1 MKEVF
6 ELLFPGMMLMW
17 VSFIA
22 NTVFMDIFE
31 EYKAHTISRLISSGV
46 TLWEILLSKILRCIV
61 ICWIC
66 ELLLILFTWI
76 VFDVGWKNPIMLFII
91 LTSFNLFLMGFLA
104 LVYGYS
110 RSIDLAN
117 GIVVFFL
124 MTSALLGGSLVPFRE
139 LPKAL
144 QTIGRWTMI
153 RMANYGIESI
163 LNSRGIWEVLRPS
176 LFLIAVGTLLI
187 GLGTIVMRKRF
198 ESGKVA

>member
-1 MKEVF
+1 
-6 ELLFPGMMLMW
+6 
-17 VSFIA
+17 
-22 NTVFMDIFE
+22 MDIFE

-144 QTIGRWTMI
+144 QKIGRWTMI

-163 LNSRGIWEVLRPS
+163 FNSRGVWEVLRPS

-187 GLGTIVMRKRF
+187 GMGTIVMRKRF

>member
-6 ELLFPGMMLMW
+6 EYVFPGLMLMW
-17 VSFIA
+17 VCFIA
-22 NTVFMDIFE
+22 NGVFADIFE
-31 EYKAHTISRLISSGV
+31 EYKAKTISRLISSGV
-46 TLWEILLSKILRCIV
+46 TLWEILLSKTLRCIV

-76 VFDVGWKNPIMLFII
+76 VFDVGWKSPIMLFII
-91 LTSFNLFLMGFLA
+91 LTSFNLFLMGFLS

-110 RSIDLAN
+110 RSTELAY

-124 MTSALLGGSLVPFRE
+124 LTSSVLGGSLIPFRE

-153 RMANYGIESI
+153 RMGNYGIESI
-163 LNSRGIWEVLRPS
+163 FNSRGIWEVVRPS

-187 GLGTIVMRKRF
+187 GLGTRVMRKRF
-198 ESGKVA
+198 ESGKVT